1 MHAVLCSE
9 QAPWQ
14 ARAVTFAAAVTSLG
28 NCMATRR
35 SLAGGNL
42 WRAAAAAFNTVV
54 AAGLPA
60 VNMAYVKRD
69 VEAPQDAWPALT
81 QAFSALLLDSLQ
93 QPVSAAEE
101 SEVGRTL
108 TSYLSGG

>member
-1 MHAVLCSE
+1 MLCSE

-28 NCMATRR
+28 DCMATRR

-42 WRAAAAAFNTVV
+42 WRAAAAAFNTVA

-60 VNMAYVKRD
+60 VNMAYVNRD

-81 QAFSALLLDSLQ
+81 QAFSALLLDNLQ

-101 SEVGRTL
+101 SEVGLTL
-108 TSYLSGG
+108 TSYVSVG